1 MMNHDGIEID
11 RVTRSPSSRPS
22 AEADEDTNLLEGER
36 ESAVFVSAV
45 GSPSSA
51 RLSLTPS
58 VEWLDAYSEIIAAD
72 GNEIVTLAEDE
83 IDQID
88 GDPGSYIHDGSAARR
103 RSSRGQQSHRSHRRI
118 PSDLSDL
125 DFPKLDLLYG
135 PHLRFLHEE
144 VGATPDE
151 NDLFPS
157 TPLDED
163 QLHNADLKLKEELG
177 SVVINEIEDQQDL
190 AWSDIPWTDPR
201 WLDPR
206 PLVYNAAENAEVFAM
221 SVWHKFQSWK
231 VVGFSNLPQFLQDND
246 FLKKGHRP
254 PLPSFQECFKSIFRI
269 HTETGNI
276 WTHLLGVVAFIG
288 LSLYFMTRPS
298 VEIDH
303 QEKAVF
309 MAFFSGAIVCLGLSF
324 TYHTVCC
331 HENRFIGKLFAKFD
345 YCGIAFLTVGSFVPW
360 LYYSFYCNY
369 LTKVLYMS
377 VVIVLGILA
386 VVVSLWDKFGTP
398 RYRPY
403 RALVFIVFGLSG
415 IAPATHYAVQN
426 GWERSIT
433 EASLGWLVF
442 MGFLYIT
449 GALFYAFRIPERF
462 FPGKVDIWFHS
473 HQIFHCFVIAGAFV
487 HYHGISNMAIYR
499 LQIGECEM
507 QKVDL
512 GRFV

>member
-1 MMNHDGIEID
+1 MLRTEMI
-11 RVTRSPSSRPS
+11 SSQ
-22 AEADEDTNLLEGER
+22 EGER

-144 VGATPDE
+144 VGKRIRDIWVRSDCLDAGATPDE

-231 VVGFSNLPQFLQDND
+231 VVGFSNLPQFLQV
-246 FLKKGHRP
+246 
-254 PLPSFQECFKSIFRI
+254 QETEIFSILIR
-269 HTETGNI
+269 
-276 WTHLLGVVAFIG
+276 L
-288 LSLYFMTRPS
+288 
-298 VEIDH
+298 
-303 QEKAVF
+303 
-309 MAFFSGAIVCLGLSF
+309 FSG
-324 TYHTVCC
+324 
-331 HENRFIGKLFAKFD
+331 
-345 YCGIAFLTVGSFVPW
+345 
-360 LYYSFYCNY
+360 
-369 LTKVLYMS
+369 
-377 VVIVLGILA
+377 
-386 VVVSLWDKFGTP
+386 
-398 RYRPY
+398 
-403 RALVFIVFGLSG
+403 
-415 IAPATHYAVQN
+415 
-426 GWERSIT
+426 
-433 EASLGWLVF
+433 
-442 MGFLYIT
+442 
-449 GALFYAFRIPERF
+449 
-462 FPGKVDIWFHS
+462 
-473 HQIFHCFVIAGAFV
+473 
-487 HYHGISNMAIYR
+487 
-499 LQIGECEM
+499 
-507 QKVDL
+507 
-512 GRFV
+512 